1 MAMRRQLVPEMLDA
15 LPPGDPRARASRADL
30 RRINALMFNARI
42 AASLIRAHATWP
54 PRDLVDLGCGDGIG
68 ALRLA
73 RALGPVE
80 GAPRLVLLDMQPV
93 VTEATRQALGGLGW
107 RVEVAASDAGRWLTV
122 QPGRID
128 LVVANLFLH
137 HFEGAELRGLLD
149 RLADRARHV
158 VATEPLRT
166 PLSYLAARAVGAIGA
181 NAVTR
186 HDAPASVR
194 AGFHGAELSRL
205 WPGEVGFEGRR
216 GPFTH
221 GFAARGLRHDA

>member
-1 MAMRRQLVPEMLDA
+1 MRRRLVPEMLDA
-15 LPPGDPRARASRADL
+15 LPADDPRARASRADL
-30 RRINALMFNARI
+30 RRINAVMFNARI
-42 AASLIRAHATWP
+42 AASMIRAHATWP

-93 VTEATRQALGGLGW
+93 VTKTTRQALGALGW
-107 RVEVAASDAGRWLTV
+107 RVEVVTSDAQQWLAA
-122 QPGRID
+122 QPGPVD

-137 HFEGAELRGLLD
+137 HFEGDELCRLLYS
-149 RLADRARHV
+149 LADCARHI

-205 WPGEVGFEGRR
+205 WPGSIAFEGRR

-221 GFAARGLRHDA
+221 GFAARGVAHDA

>member
-1 MAMRRQLVPEMLDA
+1 MRRRLVPEMLDA
-15 LPPGDPRARASRADL
+15 LPADDPRARASRADL
-30 RRINALMFNARI
+30 RRINAVMFNTRI
-42 AASLIRAHATWP
+42 AVSMIRAHATWP
-54 PRDLVDLGCGDGIG
+54 PRDLVDLGCGDGTG

-93 VTEATRQALGGLGW
+93 VTKTTRQALGALGW
-107 RVEVAASDAGRWLTV
+107 RVEVVTSDAQRWLAA
-122 QPGRID
+122 QPGPVD

-137 HFEGAELRGLLD
+137 HFEGDELSGLLNT
-149 RLADRARHV
+149 LADHTRHV

-166 PLSYLAARAVGAIGA
+166 PASYLAARAVGAIGA

-205 WPGEVGFEGRR
+205 WPGSIAFEGRR

-221 GFAARGLRHDA
+221 GFAARGIAHDA